1 MVFKRISALLCLL
14 GIATL
19 PAHSQSPSASRR
31 QVALAL
37 TAHRYQEALRLLT
50 PLLQS
55 SPKDASLWTLRG
67 VSLDGEGL
75 TKESLESFRH
85 ALALDS
91 SFMPALEGAAQTAY
105 LHGDPRALNYVETLL
120 AHAPDNEVANA
131 MAGAL
136 TYRLRECERSVIYF
150 ERSRQTVYR
159 NSDAINEYADCLLKQ
174 QQPQQAIALLSRAV
188 ELYPQSNQF
197 KYNLAV
203 ADLQDHR
210 PADAVTVLASLESV
224 NDADLLNLL
233 AHAYEEANQPDDA
246 FRVLETAI
254 QVSPQE
260 ETNYLDLAILCL
272 EHYQEQRSVM
282 AATAGIARIPKASS
296 LFLIRGVAYAQL
308 AKYKEAEGDFTT
320 AAELEPN
327 QPHSTIAM
335 SLLYSDR
342 NQLDKEKALL
352 QKQLTITP
360 KDAVTNYLLAD
371 LLIRSGAL
379 PGQPEYERAIT
390 LLTTSLVTRPD
401 SAEAQIL
408 MAKLLMQEGRDA
420 DALDHINVALK
431 LEPGNQS
438 ALNRQFLL
446 LRKLHQNEE
455 AAQVLARL
463 KALLNND
470 LRRDTEAGQMRVKQ
484 NLPVNGG
491 PPASSSLPAPQ

>member
-1 MVFKRISALLCLL
+1 
-14 GIATL
+14 
-19 PAHSQSPSASRR
+19 
-31 QVALAL
+31 
-37 TAHRYQEALRLLT
+37 
-50 PLLQS
+50 
-55 SPKDASLWTLRG
+55 
-67 VSLDGEGL
+67 
-75 TKESLESFRH
+75 
-85 ALALDS
+85 
-91 SFMPALEGAAQTAY
+91 
-105 LHGDPRALNYVETLL
+105 
-120 AHAPDNEVANA
+120 
-131 MAGAL
+131 
-136 TYRLRECERSVIYF
+136 
-150 ERSRQTVYR
+150 
-159 NSDAINEYADCLLKQ
+159 
-174 QQPQQAIALLSRAV
+174 
-188 ELYPQSNQF
+188 
-197 KYNLAV
+197 
-203 ADLQDHR
+203 
-210 PADAVTVLASLESV
+210 
-224 NDADLLNLL
+224 
-233 AHAYEEANQPDDA
+233 
-246 FRVLETAI
+246 
-254 QVSPQE
+254 
-260 ETNYLDLAILCL
+260 
-272 EHYQEQRSVM
+272 M

-308 AKYKEAEGDFTT
+308 ARHKEAEGDFTT

-342 NQLDKEKALL
+342 NQVDKEKALL

-420 DALDHINVALK
+420 DALNHINVALK

-455 AAQVLARL
+455 ATQVLARL
-463 KALLNND
+463 KAVLNND
-470 LRRDTEAGQMRVKQ
+470 LRRDTAAGQVRVKQ

-491 PPASSSLPAPQ
+491 PSASSSLPAPH

>member
-105 LHGDPRALNYVETLL
+105 LHGDPGLCIMLKPCWP
-120 AHAPDNEVANA
+120 HAPDNEVANA

-197 KYNLAV
+197 KYNLGV

-254 QVSPQE
+254 QEARKKRQTTS
-260 ETNYLDLAILCL
+260 IL
-272 EHYQEQRSVM
+272 RSS
-282 AATAGIARIPKASS
+282 ASS
-296 LFLIRGVAYAQL
+296 
-308 AKYKEAEGDFTT
+308 T
-320 AAELEPN
+320 
-327 QPHSTIAM
+327 
-335 SLLYSDR
+335 
-342 NQLDKEKALL
+342 
-352 QKQLTITP
+352 
-360 KDAVTNYLLAD
+360 
-371 LLIRSGAL
+371 IRS
-379 PGQPEYERAIT
+379 
-390 LLTTSLVTRPD
+390 S
-401 SAEAQIL
+401 
-408 MAKLLMQEGRDA
+408 
-420 DALDHINVALK
+420 
-431 LEPGNQS
+431 
-438 ALNRQFLL
+438 
-446 LRKLHQNEE
+446 
-455 AAQVLARL
+455 
-463 KALLNND
+463 
-470 LRRDTEAGQMRVKQ
+470 
-484 NLPVNGG
+484 G
-491 PPASSSLPAPQ
+491 P